1 MTQILGI
8 SGSLRKASY
17 NTSLLRTASDLAPD
31 GISIQIFNL
40 SPLPL
45 YNDGLAKDDLPSAV
59 IDFRNNIK
67 QSGGILI
74 ASPEYNY
81 SFTGVLKNAIDWAST
96 DTLGNILAGKPT
108 AIMGA
113 SPSVFGTA
121 RSQLHLRQVLIAAN
135 ATNANVIQRPEIYAR
150 RAQTMIDEHGNLNND
165 HTREIIQSL
174 LAALIDRIKTTE

>member
-17 NTSLLRTASDLAPD
+17 NTLLLRTASGLVPD
-31 GISIQIFNL
+31 GVSIQIFNL
-40 SPLPL
+40 SQLPL
-45 YNDGLAKDDLPSAV
+45 YNDDLAKDDPPSAV
-59 IDFRNNIK
+59 NDFRNSIIR
-67 QSGGILI
+67 SGGILI

-113 SPSVFGTA
+113 SRSVFGTV
-121 RSQLHLRQVLIAAN
+121 RGQLHLRQVLHAA
-135 ATNANVIQRPEIYAR
+135 NANVIQRPEIYVR
-150 RAQTMIDEHGNLNND
+150 QAQTMLDEHGNLNND
-165 HTREIIQSL
+165 FTHEIIKSL
-174 LAALIDRIKTTE
+174 LAALIDRIKAAE

>member
-17 NTSLLRTASDLAPD
+17 NTLLLRTANDLVPD
-31 GISIQIFNL
+31 GVSIQIFNL
-40 SPLPL
+40 NQLPL
-45 YNDGLAKDDLPSAV
+45 YNDDLAKDDPPSAV
-59 IDFRNNIK
+59 NDFRNSIK
-67 QSGGILI
+67 RSDGILI

-113 SPSVFGTA
+113 SRSVFGTT
-121 RSQLHLRQVLIAAN
+121 RGQLHLRQVLHSA
-135 ATNANVIQRPEIYAR
+135 NANVVQRPEIYVR
-150 RAQTMIDEHGNLNND
+150 RAQTMFDEHGNLNND
-165 HTREIIQSL
+165 FMREIIQSL
-174 LAALIDRIKTTE
+174 LAALIDRIKAAE

>member
-1 MTQILGI
+1 MRQILGI

-17 NTSLLRTASDLAPD
+17 NTYLLRTASVLTPD
-31 GISIQIFNL
+31 SVSIQIYDL

-45 YNDGLAKDDLPSAV
+45 YNDDLARDSPPPAV
-59 IDFRNNIK
+59 IDFRNSVK

-81 SFTGVLKNAIDWAST
+81 SFTGVLKNALDWAST
-96 DTLGNILAGKPT
+96 DTLGNHLAGKPI

-113 SPSVFGTA
+113 SPSVFGTV

-135 ATNANVIQRPEIYAR
+135 ASVIQRPEIFVR
-150 RAQTMIDEHGNLNND
+150 KAQTMIDERENLPSD
-165 HTREIIQSL
+165 YTREK
-174 LAALIDRIKTTE
+174 KTISPGCFG

>member
-1 MTQILGI
+1 VTQILGI

-17 NTSLLRTASDLAPD
+17 NTSLLRTASGLTPD
-31 GISIQIFNL
+31 GISIQVFDL

-45 YNDGLAKDDLPSAV
+45 YNDDLAKDDLPSAV

-135 ATNANVIQRPEIYAR
+135 TNIIQRPEIYVR

-165 HTREIIQSL
+165 YTREIIQSL
-174 LAALIDRIKTTE
+174 LNALIDRIKTTE